1 MEENVRSLQDPGS
14 LQTSIEKYQ
23 RQHIELESSRKQK
36 QEDYAAIKEDV
47 LKEFNDFMQA
57 YATLM
62 DYQEKVLQD
71 LKEYKN
77 NHRDYKIVLS
87 ERETEM
93 LASE

>member
-1 MEENVRSLQDPGS
+1 M
-14 LQTSIEKYQ
+14 
-23 RQHIELESSRKQK
+23 ESSRKQK